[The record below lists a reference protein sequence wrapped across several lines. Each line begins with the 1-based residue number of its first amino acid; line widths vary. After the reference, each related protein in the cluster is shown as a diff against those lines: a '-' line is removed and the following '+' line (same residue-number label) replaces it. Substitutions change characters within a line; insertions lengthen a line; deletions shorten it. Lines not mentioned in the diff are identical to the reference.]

1 MFFKNIM
8 VYFAEKIMIKIY
20 HNPRCGKS
28 REGLSILEN
37 SGKEYEIVK
46 YLETIPDENELA
58 SIINVLGLKPI
69 DLVRQKEKIWID
81 NFKNKELS
89 DQEIIDIMVSNPI
102 LIERPIVINGKK
114 GAIGRPPENIS
125 SII

>member
-37 SGKEYEIVK
+37 SGKEYEIVR
-46 YLETIPDENELA
+46 YLETIPDANELA
-58 SIINVLGLKPI
+58 SIINSLGIKPL

-89 DQEIIDIMVSNPI
+89 NQEIIEIMVANPI
-102 LIERPIVINGKK
+102 LIERPIVINGKN
-114 GAIGRPPENIS
+114 GVIGRPPENIS